1 MKEKIKNFNFMGI
14 FMLVLTAVLGIMDAS
29 AVMAMA
35 AVTTPATGVAGQPN
49 DVMNAG
55 AVVTGDPTTIANNNQ
70 GMNTKMTGEL
80 SPELLEETL
89 SNEIV
94 KIRPTNTPLDT
105 IIRSGKSKP
114 ATGWV
119 YSWYSADVR
128 PVSTTATTYE
138 KSGNSASLVVGD
150 ATLFAESDT
159 VRLVYDTAEDTAEV
173 FYVSSVDYAGKK
185 LNLEYANEE
194 NAAAA
199 PSLTLKNAVVYRL
212 GRAAIEGEVQTI
224 NYSAYPTKES
234 NTCQIFKYQVA
245 QSTLDKIHKKEI
257 NWTLSD
263 VEEQAMYEYKLA
275 QEASFLFGKRAKY
288 FNLQKQMP
296 VHTTGGLV
304 NYITKEF
311 TFDPSIGAS
320 QFIDL
325 AEQVFQGN
333 VGNRKRVMFM
343 GSGFNAAISKIDLGD
358 KQIMAKD
365 TEVVWGLEFNTIR
378 TNFGT
383 LMAYQHDLFD
393 LYGYKYKAIILDVDN
408 IDKYVWRTE
417 MLTLDTKTSG
427 SFDGDVKV
435 FTEVCGVALRYPDTH
450 CIVHLA

>member
-14 FMLVLTAVLGIMDAS
+14 FMLVLTAVLGIVDGS

-35 AVTTPATGVAGQPN
+35 AVTTTPSGSS
-49 DVMNAG
+49 VM
-55 AVVTGDPTTIANNNQ
+55 TGDPTSVALENQ
-70 GMNTKMTGEL
+70 GMNTVTTDNL

-105 IIRSGKSKP
+105 IIRHGKSRP
-114 ATGWV
+114 AEGWV

-128 PVSTTATTYE
+128 PVSTSVTSYVP
-138 KSGNSASLVVGD
+138 SGNGAALVVGD

-159 VRLVYDTAEDTAEV
+159 VRVVPDISTGVAEV
-173 FYVSSVDYAGKK
+173 FYVATVNYSTNTLDLAYAD
-185 LNLEYANEE
+185 AN
-194 NAAAA
+194 NAQPA
-199 PSLTLKNAVVYRL
+199 PSLTISASNTPTVYRL

-224 NYSAYPTKES
+224 NYSAYPSKES
-234 NTCQIFKYQVA
+234 NHCQIFKYQVA

-263 VEEQAMYEYKLA
+263 VEEQAMYEFKLA
-275 QEASFLFGKRAKY
+275 QEASFLFGKRCKY

-296 VHTTGGLV
+296 VYTTGGII
-304 NYITKEF
+304 NYITKNF
-311 TFDPSIGAS
+311 TFNTQNGAS
-320 QFIDL
+320 EFIDL

-343 GSGFNAAISKIDLGD
+343 GSGFNAAMSKIDVGD
-358 KQIMAKD
+358 KQVMAKE
-365 TEVVWGLEFNTIR
+365 TEIVWGLEFNTIR

-393 LYGYKYKAIILDVDN
+393 LYGFKDKAIILDVDN

-417 MLTLDTKTSG
+417 MLELDTKKSG

-435 FTEVCGVALRYPDTH
+435 FTEICGVALRYPDTH
-450 CIVHLA
+450 CIVHLQ

>member
-1 MKEKIKNFNFMGI
+1 MKEKIKNFNFLGI
-14 FMLVLTAVLGIMDAS
+14 FMLVLTAVLGIVDGGAI
-29 AVMAMA
+29 MAMPA
-35 AVTTPATGVAGQPN
+35 ASTPTPPTTVTANGSK
-49 DVMNAG
+49 VM
-55 AVVTGDPTTIANNNQ
+55 TGDPLSVELNNQ
-70 GMNTKMTGEL
+70 GMTTQTTEEL
-80 SPELLEETL
+80 APELLEETL

-128 PVSTTATTYE
+128 PVSTTATSYTA
-138 KSGNSASLVVGD
+138 SGTTATVVVGD

-159 VRLVYDTAEDTAEV
+159 VRLVADPTKDDAEV
-173 FYVSSVDYAGKK
+173 FYISGVDYAAKK
-185 LNLEYANEE
+185 LTLEYADEE
-194 NAAAA
+194 NSATA
-199 PSLTLKNAVVYRL
+199 PTLELSDAVIYRL

-234 NTCQIFKYQVA
+234 NHCQIFKYQVA

-288 FNLQKQMP
+288 WNINKQMP
-296 VHTTGGLV
+296 VYTTGGIV
-304 NYITKEF
+304 NYITKVF
-311 TFDPSIGAS
+311 TFDTSVGAS

-333 VGNRKRVMFM
+333 VGNRKRIMFM

-393 LYGYKYKAIILDVDN
+393 LYGFKDKAVILDVDN
-408 IDKYVWRTE
+408 IDKYVWRSE

-427 SFDGDVKV
+427 QFDGDVKV

>member
-14 FMLVLTAVLGIMDAS
+14 FMLVLTAVLGIVDAS
-29 AVMAMA
+29 AVMAMS
-35 AVTTPATGVAGQPN
+35 AVTTTPN
-49 DVMNAG
+49 GG
-55 AVVTGDPTTIANNNQ
+55 AVMTGDPTTIANNNQ
-70 GMNTKMTGEL
+70 GMNTEVTNQL
-80 SPELLEETL
+80 APELLEETL

-105 IIRSGKSKP
+105 IIRSGKTRK
-114 ATGWV
+114 AEGWE

-128 PVSTTATTYE
+128 PVSTTATTYTGG
-138 KSGNSASLVVGD
+138 SNSTASLVVGD
-150 ATLFAESDT
+150 STLFAESDT
-159 VRLVYDTAEDTAEV
+159 VRVICEDASGNPVEEV
-173 FYVSSVDYAGKK
+173 FYVSSVTYSSNT
-185 LNLEYANEE
+185 LNLEYANEAGQATSP
-194 NAAAA
+194 N
-199 PSLTLKNAVVYRL
+199 LHKVTNNLVNGVVYRL

-224 NYSAYPTKES
+224 NYSAYPSKET
-234 NTCQIFKYQVA
+234 NNCQIFKYQVA
-245 QSTLDKIHKKEI
+245 QSTLDKLHKKEI

-263 VEEQAMYEYKLA
+263 IEEQAMYEYKLA

-288 FNLQKQMP
+288 FNSNKQMP
-296 VHTTGGLV
+296 VYTTGGII
-304 NYITKEF
+304 NYITKNF
-311 TFDPSIGAS
+311 TFDPSVGAS

-325 AEQVFQGN
+325 AEEVFQGN

-393 LYGYKYKAIILDVDN
+393 LYGFKDKAIILDVDN
-408 IDKYVWRTE
+408 IDKYVWTTE
-417 MLTLDTKTSG
+417 MLTLDTKHSG

-435 FTEVCGVALRYPDTH
+435 FTEICGVALRYPDTH